1 MSEDFH
7 LILESLINGNTK
19 QAVNQLLDSD
29 YERPMSFFEDLIE
42 YYWSNEYSASS
53 LVHAQRMTAKM
64 ASYLVCRYA
73 DLVRSE
79 ATCKFLK

>member
-1 MSEDFH
+1 MSEDFD
-7 LILESLINGNTK
+7 LILASLINGNTK

-29 YERPMSFFEDLIE
+29 YERPLAFFEDLE
-42 YYWSNEYSASS
+42 KYYWGNEYQA
-53 LVHAQRMTAKM
+53 HRMTAKM

-79 ATCKFLK
+79 ATCNFLK